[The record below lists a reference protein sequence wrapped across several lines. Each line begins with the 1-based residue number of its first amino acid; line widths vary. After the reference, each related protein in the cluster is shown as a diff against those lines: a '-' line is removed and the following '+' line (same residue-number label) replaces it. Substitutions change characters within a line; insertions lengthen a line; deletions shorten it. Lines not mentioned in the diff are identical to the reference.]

1 MQASNP
7 ASFFVRLP
15 CAGLMDV
22 QHHVQLQSQ
31 VPRVMSPRS
40 TENLTGTVH
49 DEMTTRKTR
58 PAMQTRKL
66 DCAYVFLVSISH
78 TEKLTNFMLCWLSE
92 CLQLSP
98 SRASRFNSSNTLC
111 PQGQWAVRKQKTK
124 HRDNLYPKENDKRTH
139 PRIHRGT
146 VQSSD
151 TEIWISFYDKYGI
164 QSVRCLPYRE
174 FIFSPYLT
182 TESWERGDF
191 SSPSLRRQER
201 KM

>member
-1 MQASNP
+1 MLASNS
-7 ASFFVRLP
+7 ASFCVRLP

-22 QHHVQLQSQ
+22 QHHAQLQSQ
-31 VPRVMSPRS
+31 VPRVMNPS
-40 TENLTGTVH
+40 TAENLIGTVR
-49 DEMTTRKTR
+49 DEMSTRKTR
-58 PAMQTRKL
+58 PAMRTRKL
-66 DCAYVFLVSISH
+66 DCVCFPSIH
-78 TEKLTNFMLCWLSE
+78 FTHRETVKLSAVLALRMSTIKFFQSKQVQQLWHPGTGLSE
-92 CLQLSP
+92 
-98 SRASRFNSSNTLC
+98 NK
-111 PQGQWAVRKQKTK
+111 KQSTGAI
-124 HRDNLYPKENDKRTH
+124 LYLKENDKRTH

-182 TESWERGDF
+182 IESWERGDF
-191 SSPSLRRQER
+191 SSPSLRMQER